1 MDTQLYAG
9 QNRQT
14 NPTMLVAKSS
24 RANLENWLTNIFLND
39 QIFDMILIVHLCV
52 RFEHPELSLE
62 GPNNNFVFFRLKII
76 VDVCNADGVMVVLLR
91 FPH

>member
-14 NPTMLVAKSS
+14 NPIMLVAKSS

-52 RFEHPELSLE
+52 RFEYPELALE